1 MNNVAVAPEGGA
13 DESVFSIGYWY
24 NYGYSLF
31 CEWRCCPPEHKALEL
46 SNDIIVDD
54 DPSIN
59 DNVDD
64 DRLICSKMNDLV
76 GGDVDDQS
84 LTKDDQ
90 FVETHEFVTY
100 DSVEQPVI
108 SVTEE
113 SL

>member
-1 MNNVAVAPEGGA
+1 
-13 DESVFSIGYWY
+13 
-24 NYGYSLF
+24 
-31 CEWRCCPPEHKALEL
+31 
-46 SNDIIVDD
+46 
-54 DPSIN
+54 
-59 DNVDD
+59 
-64 DRLICSKMNDLV
+64 MNDLV

-108 SVTEE
+108 SVAEE